1 MAGNHIKVD
10 DKAGA
15 VVEPAPEVGLVIR
28 FNGQQQPVMLK
39 VGETETLDFGSL
51 PVEVKVVQIV
61 RKPIRPAKK
70 PPYIWVAELS
80 DGTETRVRA
89 MTERQ
94 ARRMACRQSGEDILG
109 IYPETN

>member
-1 MAGNHIKVD
+1 MAGNELEVE

-28 FNGQQQPVMLK
+28 FNGQQQPTMLK
-39 VGETETLDFGSL
+39 VGETRTLDFGSF

-61 RKPIRPAKK
+61 RKPLRPARK
-70 PPYIWVAELS
+70 PPYVWVVELS
-80 DGTETRVRA
+80 NGKEAEVRA

-94 ARRMACRQSGEDILG
+94 ARRMACRESGEDILG
-109 IYPETN
+109 IYPKLS